1 MGADY
6 KVSFVDD
13 GKNEYRRVL
22 YRLENKGIVKNES
35 MKDPVVDKS
44 ERSSRGV
51 HYRWVLANK
60 GREIC
65 KKHEHL
71 FTLWEE
77 GKIFE
82 FEEEIEKFLDE
93 KS

>member
-6 KVSFVDD
+6 KVSFDDD
-13 GKNEYRRVL
+13 GQTENRKVL
-22 YRLENKGIVKNES
+22 YRLENLGVVVNEKVKKPS
-35 MKDPVVDKS
+35 KD
-44 ERSSRGV
+44 GGQ
-51 HYRWVLANK
+51 WVLTRWFLTEK

-65 KKHEHL
+65 KKYEYL

-82 FEEEIEKFLDE
+82 FEKEIEKFLN
-93 KS
+93 